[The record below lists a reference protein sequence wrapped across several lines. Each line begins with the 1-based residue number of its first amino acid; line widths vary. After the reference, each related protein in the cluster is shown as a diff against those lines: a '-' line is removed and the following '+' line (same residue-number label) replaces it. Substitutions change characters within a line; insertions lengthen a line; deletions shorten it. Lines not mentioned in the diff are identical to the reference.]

1 MQQELPLDPPAP
13 GAAPAPK
20 ARRPRAPKKP
30 APPARTDMRLVAWVA
45 AFIFVMDQALKYWV
59 VHVMQLDRVREID
72 VMPPW
77 LNLRMAWNQGINF
90 GLMAS
95 DTDVTKWLLIA
106 VALAIVA
113 WVWIWIWRADAGRF
127 ARVAAGL
134 LIGGAVGNVID
145 RLLYGAV
152 ADFLNMSLPGWQN
165 PYSFNVADIAIFA
178 GAIGLVLVP
187 QKKEPEKPVRKPRAR
202 TADNPRDGTGKSG

>member
-13 GAAPAPK
+13 APSPAPK

-30 APPARTDMRLVAWVA
+30 APPARTDMRLVIWVA
-45 AFIFVMDQALKYWV
+45 TTIFVVDQVLKYWV
-59 VHVMQLDRVREID
+59 VHVLQLDRLRDID
-72 VMPPW
+72 VLPPW
-77 LNLRMAWNQGINF
+77 LNLRMAWNQGVNF

-95 DTDVTKWLLIA
+95 DTDVMKWILIA
-106 VALAIVA
+106 VAIAIVV
-113 WVWIWIWRADAGRF
+113 WVWIWIWRANAGRF
-127 ARVAAGL
+127 ARIAAGL
-134 LIGGAVGNVID
+134 LIGGALGNVID

-187 QKKEPEKPVRKPRAR
+187 QKKEPPAPVRR
-202 TADNPRDGTGKSG
+202 PRDKTRDGAGKSS